1 MQEVTRG
8 LGGQWRW
15 PVGGAAL
22 GVAIGTLLVVVSG
35 LQRGFSQAQVP
46 EPVLSVIPRPTA
58 NPTAT
63 PALTATEPAPPPE
76 TPTPDPSAG
85 LGITVG
91 DLVEV
96 YGTGG
101 DGLRVRAEPGLSARV
116 LFLALENEV
125 LLVRGGPAEADGRV
139 WWFLVSPN
147 DESRGGWAVGEY
159 LRRIGLR

>member
-1 MQEVTRG
+1 MTRG

-15 PVGGAAL
+15 LVGAAAL
-22 GVAIGTLLVVVSG
+22 GSLIGPLLVVVSG
-35 LQRGFSQAQVP
+35 LQRDLSQAQAP
-46 EPVLSVIPRPTA
+46 EPVLTVIARPTE

-63 PALTATEPAPPPE
+63 ASATVTEPAPPPE

-85 LGITVG
+85 LGISVG

-101 DGLRVRAEPGLSARV
+101 DGLRVRAEAGLSARV
-116 LFLALENEV
+116 LLLALENEV
-125 LLVRGGPAEADGRV
+125 FLVRGGPTEVEGRV

-159 LRRIGLR
+159 LRRIGLP